1 MTLFKIMK
9 IKITIKDIK
18 KINMEKIF
26 LKFFRKSLFK
36 IKLLIY
42 ILLPK

>member
-26 LKFFRKSLFK
+26 LKFFRKSLIK